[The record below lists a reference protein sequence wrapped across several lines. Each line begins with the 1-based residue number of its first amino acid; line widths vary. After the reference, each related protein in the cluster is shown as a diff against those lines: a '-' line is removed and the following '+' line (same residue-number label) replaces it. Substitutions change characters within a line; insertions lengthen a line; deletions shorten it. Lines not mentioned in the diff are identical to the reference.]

1 MNVKLLSAFLALAS
15 PLANAQWSSDPAV
28 NLVVSDA
35 AADQVQPMIAP
46 TSDGGCYISWFD
58 SIANGFDL
66 RLQRLD
72 AAGNEAWAHDGVL
85 VIDRGF
91 SSTQS
96 YGLDVDAAGN
106 ALLTARDDSGS
117 GEQITAAQVSPSG
130 VISWSVT
137 LTSTSAFVAAPK
149 IAGTSD
155 GGAVVAW
162 TQGSTV
168 KVQKLDSAGAP
179 LWGAGLTFS
188 PSAGSYSVADL
199 HDAGGDAILSMVHQ
213 TGAMFWSP
221 KHLVAQKLDAAG
233 SSLWGAAPLRVFES
247 GSLQIGNYPSFKSD
261 GAGGAVFAWYGTS
274 PLQCYAQHVLSDGT
288 EAFPHNGV
296 SGSTNGAQVRVDPSV
311 DYDPA
316 TGSTYLFW
324 TEQSS
329 GQSMC
334 GLSGQK
340 FDSAGVRQWSTQGVS
355 LLPVSFP
362 EIRQVKTEVSGAGAF
377 VFWVDIPS
385 HLPGGFGNGTLRGA
399 HVDANGTFDVGPFEV
414 SSVPSPKS
422 RLDAELGTTGQV
434 LLAWS
439 DQRNDG
445 GDILAQN
452 INPDGSLGA
461 SEPGTPYCFGVGCP
475 CGNDDAL
482 AGCANDTGSGASLGA
497 SGSASISADSLVLSA
512 SGLTVGPGLFFQGN
526 NAVNS
531 GAGNPFGD
539 GLRCAGGSV
548 VRLEVQFANAG
559 NGFQA
564 QSSISIS
571 SKGGVSAG
579 QTKRYQYWYRDSG
592 SSPCGSLFNLS
603 NGYELVWQP

>member
-1 MNVKLLSAFLALAS
+1 MNFKLACTLLAFAAPLAS
-15 PLANAQWSSDPAV
+15 AQWSSDTTA

-46 TSDGGCYISWFD
+46 TSDGGCYISWLD
-58 SIANGFDL
+58 SIANGFDV

-72 AAGNEAWAHDGVL
+72 AAGNELWPHDGVL

-106 ALLTARDDSGS
+106 ALLAARDDGGS
-117 GEQITAAQVSPSG
+117 GVQITASKVSPTG
-130 VISWSVT
+130 TLLWGPGGVT
-137 LTSTSAFVAAPK
+137 LTNTSAFVSSPK
-149 IAGTSD
+149 IAGTADVSV
-155 GGAVVAW
+155 VVAW
-162 TQGSTV
+162 GEDPAV
-168 KVQKLDSAGAP
+168 KLQRLDASGVPIWGTDITMTPPAGFYFV
-179 LWGAGLTFS
+179 G
-188 PSAGSYSVADL
+188 DL
-199 HDAGGDAILSMVHQ
+199 HDAGTDTILSMVHQ

-221 KHLVAQKLDAAG
+221 KHLVAQKFDAAG
-233 SSLWGAAPLRVFES
+233 APLWGSSPVSVFDS
-247 GSLQIGNYPSFKSD
+247 GSLQIGNYPPFKHD
-261 GAGGAVFAWYGTS
+261 GSGGAVFAWYGTS
-274 PLQCYAQHVLSDGT
+274 PLQCYAQHILSNGV

-311 DYDPA
+311 DYDAA

-329 GQSMC
+329 GQSQC

-340 FDSAGVRQWSTQGVS
+340 FDSAGVRQWSAQGTM
-355 LLPVSFP
+355 LIPVSSP
-362 EIRQVKTEVSGAGAF
+362 EIRQVKTQVSGAGAF
-377 VFWVDIPS
+377 VFWTHIPS
-385 HLPGGFGNGTLRGA
+385 FGNNTLHGA
-399 HVDANGTFDVGPFEV
+399 HVDASGAYDNGPFEV
-414 SSVPSPKS
+414 SSVPSVKS
-422 RLDAELGTTGQV
+422 RLDAEIGATGQV

-439 DQRNDG
+439 DQRTDG

-452 INPDGSLGA
+452 INPDGSLGS
-461 SEPGTPYCFGVGCP
+461 SEPGAPYCFGVGCP

-497 SGSASISADSLVLSA
+497 SGSASTSADSLVLSA

-539 GLRCAGGSV
+539 GLRCAGGNV